1 MTATKESLKALQD
14 DVLKLARS
22 GALPFSNISE
32 LPGIKLI
39 PVKRLSYEQ
48 RMQRLENLART
59 CFDRDAEETAVL
71 LDAWAHDSLGG
82 PALDIAWT
90 AFLEARQIE
99 QDADEGRLHWSVVCE
114 DLTCA
119 DKFAAAREIA
129 HEDSRCAL
137 ALLAGGSTATTGGRD
152 G

>member
-1 MTATKESLKALQD
+1 VSTDTIAPVRTM
-14 DVLKLARS
+14 
-22 GALPFSNISE
+22 
-32 LPGIKLI
+32 PGVRLVA
-39 PVKRLSYEQ
+39 VKRLSFEQ
-48 RMQRLENLART
+48 RMRRLENLART
-59 CFDRDAEETAVL
+59 CPDRDAEETAVL
-71 LDAWAHDSLGG
+71 LAAWAHDSLAG

-129 HEDSRCAL
+129 HEDARCAL